1 MYEAVQERFIELCVL
16 SDDRV
21 LNAMEYKEIKESFQV
36 VKKRYWDMDKLR
48 NLSYM
53 ASEKKD
59 DDWQHEICSRID
71 QLERGER

>member
-21 LNAMEYKEIKESFQV
+21 LNAMEYKEIKESFTYL
-36 VKKRYWDMDKLR
+36 KNRYWKLDKLKG
-48 NLSYM
+48 LSLL

-59 DDWQHEICSRID
+59 VDWQHEICSRIER
-71 QLERGER
+71 LEGRG